1 MNLDDLRHLNIRDVG
16 NWPLLPKILI
26 LFGVFAAIAKRMSD
40 NDISLESIV
49 QRQSATDQPE
59 ATKTVILVTHE
70 TTEAAVKKALEG
82 IVKDGHATDKPQMI
96 RIERAG

>member
-1 MNLDDLRHLNIRDVG
+1 
-16 NWPLLPKILI
+16 
-26 LFGVFAAIAKRMSD
+26 D

-49 QRQSATDQPE
+49 QRQSAESHPD

-82 IVKDGHATDKPQMI
+82 IVKDGHSTDKPQMI